1 MKACRIRTLKA
12 DHRAMLAKLV
22 AADLGNRL
30 VTEIAAYDVE
40 KLLNNVA
47 AGPCQ
52 PHRRSVAPPPSP
64 HDQLRVSAV
73 GAGQDPIGFRRLRAL
88 V

>member
-30 VTEIAAYDVE
+30 VTETTQPVTP
-40 KLLNNVA
+40 V
-47 AGPCQ
+47 GTRFCQ
-52 PHRRSVAPPPSP
+52 LIGIGQNMKKARLATT
-64 HDQLRVSAV
+64 V
-73 GAGQDPIGFRRLRAL
+73 GSKHE
-88 V
+88 